1 MYETLYNFILTTF
14 IISTL
19 VTAVLLFLTIRARI
33 RRSRN
38 PNKPSRF
45 RALAIT
51 TATVAIIATATFFI
65 PRIILNQVIE
75 PVGGMSF
82 DRGQSDYPETWT
94 TKQEG
99 QVSRTPATPTPQ
111 RRKAPDP
118 QARADTQTDTEADTR
133 APLYEQ
139 PSNTWVRRGML
150 ASTLRDQRVIVHS
163 ADTALVVTDIPATI
177 RQISDMAYRHGGW
190 LINSYQESSHTGSAR
205 FRVPAASLDAA
216 LHELLSM
223 ADKVEHIDLSSEDVT
238 DEFVDLSS
246 SLPALQASEKSYL
259 AMLSASDQI
268 TETLAIRTRL
278 DQVRAEMAEIKG
290 RLNYL
295 SQVAAF
301 SLVSVSLSLTP
312 QTITIEAGPDRDV
325 QAGQPVLFDT
335 RIAPP
340 DQIQHFQYTWDFGD
354 GSDPATGSNTA
365 PVVTGGPTK
374 QRITNPISHIY
385 HQEGR
390 HIVQVDVYGSGDAI
404 TAKGADSIIITV
416 KAVPSISTNVLPPS
430 PIVTYHDDLKLTAV
444 FTRHPDLS
452 DYESHWDFGDGTPT
466 LSSPIP
472 HGIYRSEVTHAYDSG
487 GYASLVGTVTIT
499 ATSAAGPVASATT
512 FDVTVKEPKN
522 FIGGNWDP
530 GNWFKTAARAFTAT
544 LSAFVLVLVWTL
556 VFSPILAL
564 LAGGIYLA
572 HRQGWIGGNHD

>member
-82 DRGQSDYPETWT
+82 DRGQSDYPETST

-99 QVSRTPATPTPQ
+99 QLSRTPATPTPQ
-111 RRKAPDP
+111 RRKAPAP
-118 QARADTQTDTEADTR
+118 QASADTQTDTG

-177 RQISDMAYRHGGW
+177 RHISDMAYRHGGW
-190 LINSYQESSHTGSAR
+190 LINSHQESSHTGSAR
-205 FRVPAASLDAA
+205 FRVPAGSLDAA
-216 LHELLSM
+216 LRELLSL

-268 TETLAIRTRL
+268 TETLAIRKRL
-278 DQVRAEMAEIKG
+278 DQVRTEIAEIKG

-301 SLVSVSLSLTP
+301 SLVSVSLSLSP
-312 QTITIEAGPDRDV
+312 QTITVQAGPDRNV

-335 RIAPP
+335 RIVPL
-340 DQIQHFQYTWDFGD
+340 DQIENFQYNWDFGD

-365 PVVTGGPTK
+365 LVVTDGSTK

-390 HIVQVDVYGSGDAI
+390 HIVQVDVYGSGEAI
-404 TAKGADSIIITV
+404 TAKGTDSIIITV
-416 KAVPSISTNVLPPS
+416 KAVPSISTSVLPPS
-430 PIVTYHDDLKLTAV
+430 PIVTYRDDLKLTAV

-472 HGIYRSEVTHAYDSG
+472 HGISRSEVTHAYNSG
-487 GYASLVGTVTIT
+487 GYASFMGTLTIT
-499 ATSAAGPVASATT
+499 ATSAAGPVASTTT
-512 FDVTVKEPKN
+512 FNVTVKEPKD

-544 LSAFVLVLVWTL
+544 LSAFVLILVWTL

-564 LAGGIYLA
+564 LGGGIYLA
-572 HRQGWIGGNHD
+572 HRKGWIGDHQD